1 MSEIRV
7 RRPHH
12 FSHAD
17 AKRAAER
24 VATDLK
30 ERFGLTGSW
39 KGDALHF
46 KGAGIDGVLKLEE
59 KAVEI
64 DARLGFMLALMKP
77 AIEASIHENLD
88 RLFAAGDKKA
98 AGDKAKK
105 AAAKPPAKK
114 K

>member
-7 RRPHH
+7 RRTHH

-17 AKRAAER
+17 AKKAAER
-24 VATDLK
+24 VAKDLK
-30 ERFGLTGSW
+30 ERFGLTGAW
-39 KGDALHF
+39 KGDTLHF

-64 DARLGFMLALMKP
+64 DATLGFMLALMKP

-88 RLFAAGDKKA
+88 RLFAAGE
-98 AGDKAKK
+98 KAKK
-105 AAAKPPAKK
+105 PAAKAPAKK